1 MMWRIIRA
9 MVVLAAIL
17 GLLGWGLYSS
27 GWVGR
32 GAVPAVDVTQ

>member
-9 MVVLAAIL
+9 MVVMAAIL

-27 GWVGR
+27 GWIWHDAAPV
-32 GAVPAVDVTQ
+32 AATQ